1 MDKNV
6 FINDVQPFSTS
17 FSDSGLFGLKLA
29 GSASHVNDIVN
40 TGAKILGGLR
50 SISDADVLA
59 AKASLK
65 SRLSRRFAHATKRN
79 E

>member
-1 MDKNV
+1 
-6 FINDVQPFSTS
+6 
-17 FSDSGLFGLKLA
+17 
-29 GSASHVNDIVN
+29 
-40 TGAKILGGLR
+40 LGGLR